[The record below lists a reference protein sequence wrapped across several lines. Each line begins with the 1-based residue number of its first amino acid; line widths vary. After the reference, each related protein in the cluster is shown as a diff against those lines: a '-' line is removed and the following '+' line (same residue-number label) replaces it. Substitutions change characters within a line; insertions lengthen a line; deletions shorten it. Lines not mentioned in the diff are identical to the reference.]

1 MNTLKDRLEELMSE
15 HGLTTQ
21 QQLADFAGVSKGL
34 VGQWFNGSTGLGAKP
49 LLAFG
54 KKTRFSTQWLA
65 DGTGEKYQSA
75 SPSKPI
81 ESNATAFAVVETWQD
96 GTPLSDEECEV
107 PFLKEVRLAAGS
119 GAFETSDFNGY
130 KLRFHESS
138 LRRKG
143 INPRDVVCVSADG
156 NSMEPVFPDGATLGV
171 DTSQKHIKD
180 GKIYAI
186 NHDGWLRTKILY
198 RLPGN
203 RIRIH
208 SYNEEEHPDEEVDA
222 ADIQVIGRV
231 FWWSVLD

>member
-1 MNTLKDRLEELMSE
+1 MNTLKDRLEELMAE

-65 DGTGEKYQSA
+65 DGTGEKYQST
-75 SPSKPI
+75 SPGKPI

-96 GTPLSDEECEV
+96 GTPLNDAECEV

-119 GAFETSDFNGY
+119 GSFEAADFNGY

-143 INPRDVVCVSADG
+143 INPKDVVCVSADG

-208 SYNEEEHPDEEVDA
+208 SYNEDEHPDEEVDA
-222 ADIQVIGRV
+222 ADIQIIGRV

>member
-1 MNTLKDRLEELMSE
+1 MNTLKDRLEELMAE

-96 GTPLSDEECEV
+96 GTPLNDAECEV

-119 GAFETSDFNGY
+119 GSFEASDFNGY

-143 INPRDVVCVSADG
+143 INPKDVVCVSADG

-222 ADIQVIGRV
+222 ADIQIIGRV

>member
-1 MNTLKDRLEELMSE
+1 MNTLKDRLEELMAE

-65 DGTGEKYQSA
+65 DGTGEKYQSD
-75 SPSKPI
+75 STGKPI

-96 GTPLSDEECEV
+96 GTPLNDAECEV

-119 GAFETSDFNGY
+119 GSFEAADFNGY

-143 INPRDVVCVSADG
+143 INPKDVVCVSADG

-222 ADIQVIGRV
+222 SDIQVIGRV

>member
-1 MNTLKDRLEELMSE
+1 MNTLKDRLEELMAE

-65 DGTGEKYQSA
+65 DGTGEKYQSE
-75 SPSKPI
+75 SKPV

-96 GTPLSDEECEV
+96 GTPLNDAECEV

-119 GAFETSDFNGY
+119 GSFEASDFNGY

-143 INPRDVVCVSADG
+143 INPKDVVCVSADG

-208 SYNEEEHPDEEVDA
+208 SYNEDEHPDEEVDA
-222 ADIQVIGRV
+222 SDIQIIGRV

>member
-1 MNTLKDRLEELMSE
+1 MNTLKDRLEELMAE

-65 DGTGEKYQSA
+65 DGTGEKYQADST
-75 SPSKPI
+75 SKPI

-96 GTPLSDEECEV
+96 GTPLNDAECEV

-119 GAFETSDFNGY
+119 GSFEASDFNGY

-143 INPRDVVCVSADG
+143 INPKDVVCVSADG

>member
-1 MNTLKDRLEELMSE
+1 MNTLKDRLEELMAE

-65 DGTGEKYQSA
+65 DGTGEKYQSD
-75 SPSKPI
+75 STGKPI

-96 GTPLSDEECEV
+96 GTPLNDAECEV

-119 GAFETSDFNGY
+119 GTFEAADFNGY

-143 INPRDVVCVSADG
+143 INPKDVVCVSADG

-171 DTSQKHIKD
+171 DTSQKHVKD

-186 NHDGWLRTKILY
+186 NHDGWLRTK
-198 RLPGN
+198 
-203 RIRIH
+203 
-208 SYNEEEHPDEEVDA
+208 S
-222 ADIQVIGRV
+222 
-231 FWWSVLD
+231 

>member
-1 MNTLKDRLEELMSE
+1 MNTLKDRLEELMAE

-65 DGTGEKYQSA
+65 DGTGEKYQADST
-75 SPSKPI
+75 SKPI

-96 GTPLSDEECEV
+96 GTPLNDAECEV

-119 GAFETSDFNGY
+119 GSFEASDFNGY

-143 INPRDVVCVSADG
+143 INPKDVVCVSADG

-222 ADIQVIGRV
+222 SDIQVIGRV

>member
-1 MNTLKDRLEELMSE
+1 MNTLKDRLEELMAE
-15 HGLTTQ
+15 YGLTTQ

-54 KKTRFSTQWLA
+54 NKTRFSTQWLA
-65 DGTGEKYQSA
+65 DGTGEKYQSD
-75 SPSKPI
+75 PTGKTI
-81 ESNATAFAVVETWQD
+81 KSNATAFAVVETWQD
-96 GTPLSDEECEV
+96 DTPLNDAECEV

-119 GAFETSDFNGY
+119 GSFEASDFNGY
-130 KLRFHESS
+130 KLRCHESS

-143 INPRDVVCVSADG
+143 INPKDVVCVSADG

-203 RIRIH
+203 KIRIH

-222 ADIQVIGRV
+222 TDIQVIGRV

>member
-1 MNTLKDRLEELMSE
+1 MNTLKDRLEELMAE

-75 SPSKPI
+75 SPGKPI

-96 GTPLSDEECEV
+96 GTPLNDEECEV
-107 PFLKEVRLAAGS
+107 PFLKEVRLSAGS
-119 GAFETSDFNGY
+119 GAFEASDFNGY

-143 INPRDVVCVSADG
+143 INPKDVVCVSADG

-222 ADIQVIGRV
+222 ADIQIIGRV

>member
-1 MNTLKDRLEELMSE
+1 MNTLKDRLEELMAE

-65 DGTGEKYQSA
+65 DGTGEKYQPA
-75 SPSKPI
+75 STGKPI
-81 ESNATAFAVVETWQD
+81 ESNATAFAMVETWQD
-96 GTPLSDEECEV
+96 GTPLNNAECEV
-107 PFLKEVRLAAGS
+107 PFLKEVRLSAGS
-119 GAFETSDFNGY
+119 GAFEASDFNGY
-130 KLRFHESS
+130 KLRFHKST

-143 INPRDVVCVSADG
+143 INPKDVVCVSADG

-208 SYNEEEHPDEEVDA
+208 SYNEDEHPDEEVDA
-222 ADIQVIGRV
+222 SDIQVIGRV

>member
-1 MNTLKDRLEELMSE
+1 MNTLKDRLEELMAE

-65 DGTGEKYQSA
+65 DGTGEKYQADST
-75 SPSKPI
+75 SKPI

-96 GTPLSDEECEV
+96 GTPLNDEECEV
-107 PFLKEVRLAAGS
+107 PFLKEVRLSAGS
-119 GAFETSDFNGY
+119 GAFEASDFNGY

-143 INPRDVVCVSADG
+143 INPKDVVCVSADG

-208 SYNEEEHPDEEVDA
+208 SYNEDEHPDEEVDA
-222 ADIQVIGRV
+222 SDIQVIGRV

>member
-1 MNTLKDRLEELMSE
+1 MNTLKDRLEELMAE

-65 DGTGEKYQSA
+65 DGTGEKYQSD
-75 SPSKPI
+75 STGKPI

-96 GTPLSDEECEV
+96 GTPLNDAECEV

-119 GAFETSDFNGY
+119 GSFEASDFNGY

-143 INPRDVVCVSADG
+143 INPKDVVCVSADG

>member
-1 MNTLKDRLEELMSE
+1 MNTLKDRLEELMAE

-65 DGTGEKYQSA
+65 DGTGEKYQSD
-75 SPSKPI
+75 STGKPI

-96 GTPLSDEECEV
+96 GTPLNDAECEV

-119 GAFETSDFNGY
+119 GSFEAADFNGY

-143 INPRDVVCVSADG
+143 INPKDVVCVSADG

-222 ADIQVIGRV
+222 ADIQIIGRV

>member
-1 MNTLKDRLEELMSE
+1 MNTLKDRLEELMAE

-65 DGTGEKYQSA
+65 DGTGEKYQSD
-75 SPSKPI
+75 STGKPI

-96 GTPLSDEECEV
+96 GTPLNDAECEV

-119 GAFETSDFNGY
+119 GSFEASDFNGY

-143 INPRDVVCVSADG
+143 INPKDVVCVSADG

-222 ADIQVIGRV
+222 SDIQVIGRV

>member
-1 MNTLKDRLEELMSE
+1 MNTLKDRLEELMAE

-96 GTPLSDEECEV
+96 GTPLNDAECEV
-107 PFLKEVRLAAGS
+107 PFLKEVRLSAGS
-119 GAFETSDFNGY
+119 GAFEASDFNGY

-143 INPRDVVCVSADG
+143 INPKDVVCVSADG

-186 NHDGWLRTKILY
+186 NHDGWLRTKILC

>member
-1 MNTLKDRLEELMSE
+1 MNTLKDRLEELMAE

-65 DGTGEKYQSA
+65 DGTGEKYQADST
-75 SPSKPI
+75 SKPI

-96 GTPLSDEECEV
+96 GAPLNDAECEV

-119 GAFETSDFNGY
+119 GSFEASDFNGY

-143 INPRDVVCVSADG
+143 INPKDVVCVSADG

-171 DTSQKHIKD
+171 DTSQNHIKD

-222 ADIQVIGRV
+222 SDIQVIGRV

>member
-1 MNTLKDRLEELMSE
+1 MNTLKDRLEELMAE

-65 DGTGEKYQSA
+65 DGTGEKYQSD
-75 SPSKPI
+75 STGKPI

-96 GTPLSDEECEV
+96 GTPLNDAECEV

-119 GAFETSDFNGY
+119 GTFEAADFNGY

-143 INPRDVVCVSADG
+143 INPKDVVCVSADG

-171 DTSQKHIKD
+171 DTSQKHVKD

-208 SYNEEEHPDEEVDA
+208 SYNEDEHPDEEVDA

>member
-1 MNTLKDRLEELMSE
+1 MNTLKDRLEELMAE

-65 DGTGEKYQSA
+65 DGTGEKYQADST
-75 SPSKPI
+75 SKPI

-96 GTPLSDEECEV
+96 GTPLNDAECEV
-107 PFLKEVRLAAGS
+107 PFLKEVQLSAGS
-119 GAFETSDFNGY
+119 GAFEASDFNGY

-143 INPRDVVCVSADG
+143 INPKDVVCVSADG

>member
-1 MNTLKDRLEELMSE
+1 MNTLKDRLEELMAE

-54 KKTRFSTQWLA
+54 KKTRFSTQWLV
-65 DGTGEKYQSA
+65 DGTGEKYQSD
-75 SPSKPI
+75 PTGKPV
-81 ESNATAFAVVETWQD
+81 ESNATAFAMVETWQD
-96 GTPLSDEECEV
+96 GTPLNDAECEV

-119 GAFETSDFNGY
+119 GAFEAADFNGY
-130 KLRFHESS
+130 KLRFHEST

-143 INPRDVVCVSADG
+143 INPKDVVCVSADG

-208 SYNEEEHPDEEVDA
+208 SYNEDEHPDEEVDA
-222 ADIQVIGRV
+222 ADIQIIGRV

>member
-1 MNTLKDRLEELMSE
+1 MNTLKDRLEELMAE

-75 SPSKPI
+75 SPGKPI

-96 GTPLSDEECEV
+96 GTPLNDEECEV
-107 PFLKEVRLAAGS
+107 PFLKEVRLSAGS
-119 GAFETSDFNGY
+119 GAFEAADFNGY

-143 INPRDVVCVSADG
+143 INPKDVVCVSADG

>member
-1 MNTLKDRLEELMSE
+1 MTRIERVRNLIDEK
-15 HGLTTQ
+15 
-21 QQLADFAGVSKGL
+21 
-34 VGQWFNGSTGLGAKP
+34 FNGNQTDFSRAI
-49 LLAFG
+49 G
-54 KKTRFSTQWLA
+54 KAPAQVNQWLNGYRNIGDA
-65 DGTGEKYQSA
+65 AALNIEKSLGLPQGYLDGTGEKYQSDPTGKA
-75 SPSKPI
+75 MK
-81 ESNATAFAVVETWQD
+81 SNATAFAVVETWQD
-96 GTPLSDEECEV
+96 DTPLNDAECEV

-119 GAFETSDFNGY
+119 GSFEASDFNGY

-138 LRRKG
+138 LSRKG
-143 INPRDVVCVSADG
+143 INPKDVVCVSADG

>member
-1 MNTLKDRLEELMSE
+1 MAE

-96 GTPLSDEECEV
+96 GTPLNDAECEV
-107 PFLKEVRLAAGS
+107 PFLKEVRLSAGS
-119 GAFETSDFNGY
+119 GSFEASDFNGY

-143 INPRDVVCVSADG
+143 INPKDVVCVSADG

>member
-1 MNTLKDRLEELMSE
+1 MNTLKNRLEELMAE

-75 SPSKPI
+75 SPGKPI

-96 GTPLSDEECEV
+96 GTPLNDAECEV
-107 PFLKEVRLAAGS
+107 PFLKEVRLSAGS
-119 GAFETSDFNGY
+119 GAFEASDFNGY

-143 INPRDVVCVSADG
+143 INPKDVVCVSADG

-222 ADIQVIGRV
+222 SDIQVIGRV

>member
-1 MNTLKDRLEELMSE
+1 MNTLKDRLEELMAE

-75 SPSKPI
+75 SPGKPI

-96 GTPLSDEECEV
+96 GTPLNDAECEV
-107 PFLKEVRLAAGS
+107 PFLKEVRLSAGS
-119 GAFETSDFNGY
+119 GTFEASDFNGY

-143 INPRDVVCVSADG
+143 INPKDVVCVSADG

>member
-1 MNTLKDRLEELMSE
+1 MNTLKNRLEELMAE

-75 SPSKPI
+75 SPGKPI

-96 GTPLSDEECEV
+96 GTPLNDEECEV
-107 PFLKEVRLAAGS
+107 PFLKEVRLSAGS
-119 GAFETSDFNGY
+119 GAFEASDFNGY

-143 INPRDVVCVSADG
+143 INPKDVVCVSADG

-203 RIRIH
+203 KIRIH
-208 SYNEEEHPDEEVDA
+208 SYNEDEHPDEEVDA
-222 ADIQVIGRV
+222 SDIQVIGRV

>member
-1 MNTLKDRLEELMSE
+1 MNTLKDRLEELMAE

-75 SPSKPI
+75 SPGKPI

-96 GTPLSDEECEV
+96 GTPLNDEECEV
-107 PFLKEVRLAAGS
+107 PFLKEVRLSAGS
-119 GAFETSDFNGY
+119 GAFEASDFNGY

-143 INPRDVVCVSADG
+143 INPKDVVCVSADG

-208 SYNEEEHPDEEVDA
+208 SYNEEEHTDEEVDA
-222 ADIQVIGRV
+222 SDIQVIGRV

>member
-1 MNTLKDRLEELMSE
+1 MDTLKDRLEELMAE

-49 LLAFG
+49 LLAFS

-96 GTPLSDEECEV
+96 GTPLNDEECEV
-107 PFLKEVRLAAGS
+107 PFLKEVRLSAGAGS
-119 GAFETSDFNGY
+119 FEASDFNGY

-143 INPRDVVCVSADG
+143 INPKDVVCVSADG

-222 ADIQVIGRV
+222 ADIQIIGRV

>member
-1 MNTLKDRLEELMSE
+1 MNTLKDRLEELMAE

-54 KKTRFSTQWLA
+54 KKTRFSTQWLT
-65 DGTGEKYQSA
+65 DGTGEKYQVDST
-75 SPSKPI
+75 SKPI

-96 GTPLSDEECEV
+96 GTPLNDAECEV

-119 GAFETSDFNGY
+119 GSFEASDFNGY

-143 INPRDVVCVSADG
+143 INPKDVVCVSADG

-208 SYNEEEHPDEEVDA
+208 SYNEDEHPDEEVDA
-222 ADIQVIGRV
+222 SDIQVIGRV

>member
-1 MNTLKDRLEELMSE
+1 MNTLKDRLEELMAE

-75 SPSKPI
+75 SPGKPI

-96 GTPLSDEECEV
+96 GTPLNDEECEV
-107 PFLKEVRLAAGS
+107 PFLKEVRLSAGS
-119 GAFETSDFNGY
+119 GAFEAADFNGY

-143 INPRDVVCVSADG
+143 INPKDVVCVSADG

-222 ADIQVIGRV
+222 SDIQVIGRV

>member
-1 MNTLKDRLEELMSE
+1 MNTLKDRLEELMAE

-96 GTPLSDEECEV
+96 GTPLNDSECEV

-119 GAFETSDFNGY
+119 GSFEASDFNGY

-143 INPRDVVCVSADG
+143 INPKDVVCVSADG

-208 SYNEEEHPDEEVDA
+208 SYNEDEHPDEEVDA

>member
-1 MNTLKDRLEELMSE
+1 MNTLKDRLEELMAE
-15 HGLTTQ
+15 YGLTTQ

-54 KKTRFSTQWLA
+54 NKTRFSTQWLA

-75 SPSKPI
+75 STSKPI

-96 GTPLSDEECEV
+96 DTPLNDAECEV

-119 GAFETSDFNGY
+119 GSFEASDFNGY

-143 INPRDVVCVSADG
+143 INPKDVVCVSADG

-203 RIRIH
+203 KIRIH

-222 ADIQVIGRV
+222 TDIQVIGRV

>member
-1 MNTLKDRLEELMSE
+1 MNTLKDRLEELMAE

-65 DGTGEKYQSA
+65 DGTGEKYQADST
-75 SPSKPI
+75 SKPI

-96 GTPLSDEECEV
+96 GTPLNDAECEV

-119 GAFETSDFNGY
+119 GSFEAADFNGY

-143 INPRDVVCVSADG
+143 INPKDVVCVSADG

-222 ADIQVIGRV
+222 ADIQIIGRV

>member
-1 MNTLKDRLEELMSE
+1 MNTLKDRLEELMAE

-65 DGTGEKYQSA
+65 DGTGEKYQSE
-75 SPSKPI
+75 SKPV

-96 GTPLSDEECEV
+96 GTPLNDAECEV

-119 GAFETSDFNGY
+119 GSFEAADFNGY

-143 INPRDVVCVSADG
+143 INPKDVVCVSADG

-222 ADIQVIGRV
+222 SDIQVIGRV

>member
-1 MNTLKDRLEELMSE
+1 MNTLKDRLEELMAE
-15 HGLTTQ
+15 YGLTTQ

-65 DGTGEKYQSA
+65 DGTGEKYQADST
-75 SPSKPI
+75 SKPI

-96 GTPLSDEECEV
+96 GTPLNDEECEV
-107 PFLKEVRLAAGS
+107 PFLKEVRLSAGS
-119 GAFETSDFNGY
+119 GAFEASDFNGY

-143 INPRDVVCVSADG
+143 INPKDVVCVSADG

-208 SYNEEEHPDEEVDA
+208 SYNEDEHPDEEVDA
-222 ADIQVIGRV
+222 SDIQVIGRV

>member
-1 MNTLKDRLEELMSE
+1 MNTLKDRLEELMAE

-65 DGTGEKYQSA
+65 DGTGEKYQSD
-75 SPSKPI
+75 STGKPI

-96 GTPLSDEECEV
+96 GTPLNDAECEV
-107 PFLKEVRLAAGS
+107 PFLKEVRLSAGS
-119 GAFETSDFNGY
+119 GTFEAADFNGY

-143 INPRDVVCVSADG
+143 INPKDVVCVSADG

-222 ADIQVIGRV
+222 SDIQVIGRV

>member
-1 MNTLKDRLEELMSE
+1 MNTLKDRLEELMAE

-65 DGTGEKYQSA
+65 DGTGEKYQADST
-75 SPSKPI
+75 SKPI

-96 GTPLSDEECEV
+96 GTPLNDAECEV

-119 GAFETSDFNGY
+119 GSFEASDFNGY

-143 INPRDVVCVSADG
+143 INPKDVVCVSADG

-208 SYNEEEHPDEEVDA
+208 SYNEDEHPDEEVDA
-222 ADIQVIGRV
+222 SDIQVIGRV

>member
-1 MNTLKDRLEELMSE
+1 MAE

-65 DGTGEKYQSA
+65 DGTGEKYQADST
-75 SPSKPI
+75 SKPI

-96 GTPLSDEECEV
+96 GTPLNDAECEV

-119 GAFETSDFNGY
+119 GSFEASDFNGY

-143 INPRDVVCVSADG
+143 INPKDVVCVSADG

-222 ADIQVIGRV
+222 ADIQIIGRV

>member
-1 MNTLKDRLEELMSE
+1 MNTLKDRLEELMAE

-65 DGTGEKYQSA
+65 DGTGEKYQADST
-75 SPSKPI
+75 SKPI

-96 GTPLSDEECEV
+96 GTPLNDAECEV

-119 GAFETSDFNGY
+119 GSFETSDFNGY

-143 INPRDVVCVSADG
+143 INPKDVVCVSADG

-222 ADIQVIGRV
+222 SDIQVIGRV

>member
-1 MNTLKDRLEELMSE
+1 M
-15 HGLTTQ
+15 
-21 QQLADFAGVSKGL
+21 
-34 VGQWFNGSTGLGAKP
+34 
-49 LLAFG
+49 
-54 KKTRFSTQWLA
+54 
-65 DGTGEKYQSA
+65 
-75 SPSKPI
+75 
-81 ESNATAFAVVETWQD
+81 VETWQD
-96 GTPLSDEECEV
+96 DTPLNDAECEV

-119 GAFETSDFNGY
+119 GSFEASDFNGY

-143 INPRDVVCVSADG
+143 INPKDVVCVSADG

-222 ADIQVIGRV
+222 SDIQVIGRV

>member
-1 MNTLKDRLEELMSE
+1 MNTLKDRLEELMAE

-65 DGTGEKYQSA
+65 DGTGEKYQPA
-75 SPSKPI
+75 STGKPI
-81 ESNATAFAVVETWQD
+81 ESNATAFAAVETWQD
-96 GTPLSDEECEV
+96 GTPLNDAECEV

-119 GAFETSDFNGY
+119 GSFEASDFNGY
-130 KLRFHESS
+130 KLRFHKST

-143 INPRDVVCVSADG
+143 INPKDVVCVSADG

-208 SYNEEEHPDEEVDA
+208 SYNEDEHPDEEIDA
-222 ADIQVIGRV
+222 SDIQIIGRV